1 MFYLFPELYD
11 PAHSFI
17 LGTMEDDAEILRKV
31 AHDYVS
37 WNGTVLAALAALL
50 DDIEIAAGLE
60 DIFSIN
66 AFVDIARTVLG
77 NAES

>member
-1 MFYLFPELYD
+1 
-11 PAHSFI
+11 
-17 LGTMEDDAEILRKV
+17 MEGDAEILKEV

-37 WNGTVLAALAALL
+37 WNGTVLPALAALL

-66 AFVDIARTVLG
+66 AFVDIARTVLA
-77 NAES
+77 NAESCEGGRA

>member
-1 MFYLFPELYD
+1 
-11 PAHSFI
+11 
-17 LGTMEDDAEILRKV
+17 MEDDAEILKEV

-37 WNGTVLAALAALL
+37 RNGTIWAALAALL
-50 DDIEIAAGLE
+50 DDIEIAAGLD

-77 NAES
+77 NAEN